1 MNQRLSKTTTC
12 KHLQFTAGKRARE
25 QWVGSGA
32 LVGHGWE
39 GGLTNSWREMI
50 TRKKRGEGGAHVE
63 MTQVII
69 IIHNYNLLNPDRV
82 SLTGNRRECFQTHFP
97 KVRRFLLENS
107 NFGLKSGFFKTL
119 YFETD

>member
-1 MNQRLSKTTTC
+1 MGRKWG
-12 KHLQFTAGKRARE
+12 FGGARGGG
-25 QWVGSGA
+25 GSYQ
-32 LVGHGWE
+32 LLE
-39 GGLTNSWREMI
+39 RNDNKEEKGG
-50 TRKKRGEGGAHVE
+50 GGAHVE

-107 NFGLKSGFFKTL
+107 YFGLKSGFFKTL

>member
-1 MNQRLSKTTTC
+1 MRGG
-12 KHLQFTAGKRARE
+12 FGGARGGG
-25 QWVGSGA
+25 GSYQLLERNDNKEEKG
-32 LVGHGWE
+32 
-39 GGLTNSWREMI
+39 
-50 TRKKRGEGGAHVE
+50 GGAHVE

>member
-1 MNQRLSKTTTC
+1 
-12 KHLQFTAGKRARE
+12 
-25 QWVGSGA
+25 
-32 LVGHGWE
+32 
-39 GGLTNSWREMI
+39 MI
-50 TRKKRGEGGAHVE
+50 TRKKRGEGAHVE

-69 IIHNYNLLNPDRV
+69 MNNNYNLLNPDRV
-82 SLTGNRRECFQTHFP
+82 SLAGNRRECFQTHFP